1 MSSKIYHYLL
11 GAIAL
16 LLITAG
22 ALRAQTITIQGR
34 VLASSDSTALVGA
47 SVGLFDN
54 KGQLTA
60 GVSTES
66 EGQFVLQAD
75 PQVARELRISSVGYT
90 PITIEIAG
98 DAQGVITLSTLYLSE
113 DSQLLDQVVVQGERS
128 RVDKMLLFPK
138 QAELARSQD
147 FLSLLQTMHLRGLT
161 IDLMNKQATIRGGAV
176 QWQIDGVPRTIE
188 DVQSIDPERILRIE
202 YSDMGASSM

>member
-34 VLASSDSTALVGA
+34 VLTSSDSTALVGA
-47 SVGLFDN
+47 SVGLFDD

-75 PQVARELRISSVGYT
+75 P
-90 PITIEIAG
+90 
-98 DAQGVITLSTLYLSE
+98 
-113 DSQLLDQVVVQGERS
+113 
-128 RVDKMLLFPK
+128 
-138 QAELARSQD
+138 
-147 FLSLLQTMHLRGLT
+147 
-161 IDLMNKQATIRGGAV
+161 
-176 QWQIDGVPRTIE
+176 
-188 DVQSIDPERILRIE
+188 
-202 YSDMGASSM
+202 

>member
-34 VLASSDSTALVGA
+34 ILASSDSTALIGA
-47 SVGLFDN
+47 SVGLFDD
-54 KGQLTA
+54 KGQLTT

-66 EGQFVLQAD
+66 EGQFAIQAD
-75 PQVARELRISSVGYT
+75 PQVVRELRISSVGYT

-98 DAQGVITLSTLYLSE
+98 DAQGVITLGTLYMSE

-161 IDLMNKQATIRGGAV
+161 IDLISRRLSVAGRCSG
-176 QWQIDGVPRTIE
+176 R
-188 DVQSIDPERILRIE
+188 L
-202 YSDMGASSM
+202 MGYPAR